1 MKQADKLQLP
11 PWTDTV
17 KTAHWKELSPYNP
30 DWYYVRAASVA
41 RQIYLKQ
48 GLGVGKLRKIYG
60 TCAHTFV
67 LSATRVTNNLK
78 LCTADTHSTQRVI
91 TVWGGRTRNT
101 IAMTGDT

>member
-11 PWTDTV
+11 PWTDVV

-60 TCAHTFV
+60 TCARLMRDEHAPDV
-67 LSATRVTNNLK
+67 ML
-78 LCTADTHSTQRVI
+78 LCSHALC
-91 TVWGGRTRNT
+91 
-101 IAMTGDT
+101 AE